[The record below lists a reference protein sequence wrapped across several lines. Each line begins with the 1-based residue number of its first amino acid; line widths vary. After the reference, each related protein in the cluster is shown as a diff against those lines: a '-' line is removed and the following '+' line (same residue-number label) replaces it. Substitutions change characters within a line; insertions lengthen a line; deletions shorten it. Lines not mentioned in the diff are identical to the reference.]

1 MKKVCGGT
9 GVSPVQ
15 AARGA
20 AEKASEYEEQR
31 QDQKQQRRAG
41 APAPHFPDA
50 GVKL

>member
-31 QDQKQQRRAG
+31 QEKQQRQAG
-41 APAPHFPDA
+41 APAPHFPYA

>member
-15 AARGA
+15 AARRA

>member
-31 QDQKQQRRAG
+31 QEKQHRRAG
-41 APAPHFPDA
+41 APAPHFPYA